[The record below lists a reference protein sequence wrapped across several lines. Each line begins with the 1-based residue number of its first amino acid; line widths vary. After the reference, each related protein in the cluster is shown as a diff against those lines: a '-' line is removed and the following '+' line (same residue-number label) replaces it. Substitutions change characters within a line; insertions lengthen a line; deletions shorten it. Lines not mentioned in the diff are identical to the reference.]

1 MIFHVSIEEN
11 RFDNMAMT
19 RQERINAQKKQYRVD
34 SIKQAFKNDNSIS
47 SKSISLLRND
57 NDGTVSN
64 IIDLDKIG
72 DLTSSFSGSGDVW
85 GYQSEAN
92 ADKVHTGIDGLVDDV
107 ASLTNKINEI
117 LLALKS
123 VGIIK

>member
-1 MIFHVSIEEN
+1 
-11 RFDNMAMT
+11 MAMT

-64 IIDLDKIG
+64 IVDLDKIG

>member
-1 MIFHVSIEEN
+1 
-11 RFDNMAMT
+11 MAMT
-19 RQERINAQKKQYRVD
+19 REDRVNAQKKQYRIN
-34 SIKQAFKNDNSIS
+34 SIKQSFKDDVTIAP
-47 SKSISLLRND
+47 KSISLLKND

-85 GYQSEAN
+85 GYQSEAK

-117 LLALKS
+117 ITSLKS
-123 VGIIK
+123 VGIVK

>member
-1 MIFHVSIEEN
+1 
-11 RFDNMAMT
+11 MAMS
-19 RQERINAQKKQYRVD
+19 RQERINVHKKQGRID
-34 SIKQAFKNDNSIS
+34 SVKQSFKDDNSIS

>member
-1 MIFHVSIEEN
+1 
-11 RFDNMAMT
+11 MAMT
-19 RQERINAQKKQYRVD
+19 REDRVNAQKKQYRIN
-34 SIKQAFKNDNSIS
+34 SIKQSFKDDVTIAPKSISLLKNDNSIS

-64 IIDLDKIG
+64 IVDLDKIG
-72 DLTSSFSGSGDVW
+72 DLTSLFSGSGDVW
-85 GYQSEAN
+85 GYSSEAN

>member
-1 MIFHVSIEEN
+1 
-11 RFDNMAMT
+11 MAMS
-19 RQERINAQKKQYRVD
+19 RQERINAQKKQYRID
-34 SIKQAFKNDNSIS
+34 SVKQAFKDDNSIS

-123 VGIIK
+123 VGIVK

>member
-1 MIFHVSIEEN
+1 MIFHVFIEEN

-64 IIDLDKIG
+64 IVDLDKIG